1 MIDRDD
7 WSERELQDAEA
18 YAITCSNVISHILGK
33 LAAVEVALSEEKRA
47 AVEVAALLEAAV
59 HLAQDKL
66 QLNADDFATTACELY
81 MRMSRP

>member
-18 YAITCSNVISHILGK
+18 YATTCSNVISHILGQ
-33 LAAVEVALSEEKRA
+33 LGAVEVALSEDKRA

-66 QLNADDFATTACELY
+66 QLNADDFAVAACEMY
-81 MRMSRP
+81 MRIRS